1 MANIKK
7 NITNSQNLATP
18 KEDIEFI
25 KNQMFP
31 MGASVRDI
39 DYCLKVSQQLGL
51 NPITKEIFF
60 VERKSQING
69 QWVNKVEPL
78 VSRDGLLSMAH
89 KSGKF
94 GGIEVTSQIKE
105 TPKLING
112 AWENKKDLVAR
123 AIVYRTDTQK
133 PFVSEVSYSEYAQKT
148 KEGNL
153 TKFWAE
159 KPDTMIKKVAE
170 AQALRKAFNI
180 NGIYTIDEIDGI
192 INQEPNQQTVEVE
205 VMESPTLLNEI
216 EALKQLGFDYEE
228 KAGWIKVVG
237 NTYNKDDL
245 LANLGFSAKKDSA
258 GNFCWVKQVA

>member
-1 MANIKK
+1 MANIIK
-7 NITNSQNLATP
+7 TSTPQNLIS
-18 KEDIEFI
+18 KEDIDFI

-60 VERKSQING
+60 VERKTQING

-112 AWENKKDLVAR
+112 AWENKKDLVAM

-133 PFVSEVSYSEYAQKT
+133 PFVSEVSYSEYAQRT

-192 INQEPNQQTVEVE
+192 INQEPNQHTIGVE

-237 NTYNKDDL
+237 NTYNKDDML
-245 LANLGFSAKKDSA
+245 INLGFSAKKDSA
-258 GNFCWVKQVA
+258 GNFCWVKQIA

>member
-1 MANIKK
+1 
-7 NITNSQNLATP
+7 
-18 KEDIEFI
+18 
-25 KNQMFP
+25 MFP
-31 MGASVRDI
+31 MGASVKDI
-39 DYCLKVSQQLGL
+39 DFCLKVSQELGL

-60 VERKSQING
+60 VERKSQVNG
-69 QWVNKVEPL
+69 QWVSKVEPL

-112 AWENKKDLVAR
+112 IWENKKDLVAR
-123 AIVYRTDTQK
+123 AVVYRTDTQK
-133 PFVSEVSYSEYAQKT
+133 PFTSEVAYSEYVQKT
-148 KEGNL
+148 REGQP

-159 KPDTMIKKVAE
+159 KPDTMLKKVAE

-180 NGIYTIDEIDGI
+180 NGIRSIDEVDGI
-192 INQEPNQQTVEVE
+192 FQESNQQAVDVEV
-205 VMESPTLLNEI
+205 VESNSLLNEI

-228 KAGWIKVVG
+228 KAGWIKAIG
-237 NTYNKDDL
+237 NTHNKEEL
-245 LANLGFSAKKDSA
+245 LKNLGFSTKKDSN